1 MFQSVQMH
9 YNFFIRMSV
18 GGLLYSISLFDVF
31 YKADGTMRITE
42 LKIYEHL
49 DNLMFYRTDEF

>member
-1 MFQSVQMH
+1 MH
-9 YNFFIRMSV
+9 YKFFTRMSV

-31 YKADGTMRITE
+31 YKADGVMRVTE

>member
-1 MFQSVQMH
+1 MH
-9 YNFFIRMSV
+9 YKFTPMSV
-18 GGLLYSISLFDVF
+18 GGLLFSKFLFDAF

-42 LKIYEHL
+42 LKIYKHL